1 MSLNVK
7 KTIQYVLFLS
17 IGIALLYLTFRNTN
31 PADLWTNIRSVDGF
45 GLLLALG
52 IGFIAIII
60 RGIRWVQLL
69 ASLGYKVSPVNA
81 ISAVA
86 FSYLVNLVT
95 PRVGEVA
102 RCTALNRTDE
112 VPFDKLFGTVVLERV
127 VDTLMFGL
135 VVLVTLFTQAQQ
147 LGIFLEQ
154 SGADIPELSF
164 GLIAG
169 LIAGMLLLLAVVW
182 STRKIWSQW
191 SFVQKISGFLWG
203 IVEGLKSVQKVENKP
218 LFWLYS
224 LAIWGCYVGTIVVGF
239 QIVDGLADLGVGAAF
254 YISVAAALGFV
265 VPVPGGIG
273 AYHYLVSK
281 ALTVLG
287 YSPDLGIAF
296 ATIIHSGQSLM
307 FITTGAIGMG
317 ILYFARKK

>member
-1 MSLNVK
+1 MGPITRFARLQGLTSK
-7 KTIQYVLFLS
+7 CHLS
-17 IGIALLYLTFRNTN
+17 
-31 PADLWTNIRSVDGF
+31 S
-45 GLLLALG
+45 
-52 IGFIAIII
+52 
-60 RGIRWVQLL
+60 
-69 ASLGYKVSPVNA
+69 S
-81 ISAVA
+81 

-169 LIAGMLLLLAVVW
+169 LSQVLVLLAVVL

-203 IVEGLKSVQKVENKP
+203 IVEGSRAFKGGEQTVV
-218 LFWLYS
+218 
-224 LAIWGCYVGTIVVGF
+224 LAVF
-239 QIVDGLADLGVGAAF
+239 SHLGLLCRHHCRRF
-254 YISVAAALGFV
+254 
-265 VPVPGGIG
+265 PNC
-273 AYHYLVSK
+273 
-281 ALTVLG
+281 
-287 YSPDLGIAF
+287 
-296 ATIIHSGQSLM
+296 
-307 FITTGAIGMG
+307 
-317 ILYFARKK
+317 